1 MLFFKNSLL
10 LIKSVYILF
19 TEYTKYKLNIIDQI
33 ETFNNI
39 TNRLSNLNILYT
51 KLLQW
56 VINDTIFFNDDIKKN
71 FEKFTDN
78 VEYTESDI
86 DYLSLLEIVNTHDI
100 KLDSLKPFKSGTIS
114 IVFKGMLDDDKPVV
128 IKMIKKN
135 IHARLLE
142 SIEFFKLLGNVSR
155 YIPYLCQF
163 NLDSLIK
170 YNSNELLLQ
179 TNFVK
184 EAENIELFYSNFK
197 NNSNIIIPR
206 VYKDFTNMN
215 NNVIVMDYIKGVSAY
230 SINFEERDNYSRVL
244 YEFIFEC
251 IFKHEI
257 FHGDLHPGNVLFIK
271 DESSN
276 ASDGSDTSKDKYKIG
291 IVDYGIVGRYDPDM
305 KKSVCTFFKK
315 LVDQKYHDLFK
326 LIIDNLTEPL
336 DNSNDI
342 TYSKEEIIDSLLV
355 IQKKYN
361 ILYSMIKADD
371 IYYMNKKLKE
381 YNLVLSLEFSKLFLF
396 VSSMYSL
403 LFIIRHNTGD
413 GLFETVFNE
422 YCENHVFTYLYFM
435 D

>member
-1 MLFFKNSLL
+1 MLFLKNSLL

-56 VINDTIFFNDDIKKN
+56 IINDTIFFNDDIKKN

-86 DYLSLLEIVNTHDI
+86 DYPSLLEIVNTHDI

-230 SINFEERDNYSRVL
+230 SINFDATLPTIELGSYNLYMKDSTNVVKQFISAFDVQDYAIPPFMVAVGNNFDSGGGGVITYS
-244 YEFIFEC
+244 EDGITWTNSPSGAIIF
-251 IFKHEI
+251 
-257 FHGDLHPGNVLFIK
+257 PGSCNSVAY
-271 DESSN
+271 N
-276 ASDGSDTSKDKYKIG
+276 GSIWIACG
-291 IVDYGIVGRYDPDM
+291 ANPNDYTGIVGYSSDGITWT
-305 KKSVCTFFKK
+305 KSISGSA
-315 LVDQKYHDLFK
+315 LVSTNGTTRGSNTAWNGSIWVLFAHKSIIYSSILFK
-326 LIIDNLTEPL
+326 
-336 DNSNDI
+336 
-342 TYSKEEIIDSLLV
+342 
-355 IQKKYN
+355 
-361 ILYSMIKADD
+361 
-371 IYYMNKKLKE
+371 NKFK
-381 YNLVLSLEFSKLFLF
+381 N
-396 VSSMYSL
+396 
-403 LFIIRHNTGD
+403 
-413 GLFETVFNE
+413 
-422 YCENHVFTYLYFM
+422 
-435 D
+435 